1 MKIKIP
7 FFTPLLFTAA
17 ILFSCGNDTNY
28 LPKPKGY
35 FRIELPE
42 KNYKTYQTACPFTF
56 QYPAYATPVEKNN
69 AEHPCWINLEF
80 LKCNATLH
88 LSYKNL
94 QNDLEKCTEDSRT
107 LAYKH
112 TYKATDIVEQ
122 TISDSEK
129 NKFGILYTI
138 KGNVASSLQFHI
150 TDSSQHFLRGSLYFN
165 TVPNADSIAP
175 VLQFIEEDI
184 YHFIETFN
192 WK

>member
-7 FFTPLLFTAA
+7 YFIPFLFTVA
-17 ILFSCGNDTNY
+17 ILFSCGDDTNY
-28 LPKPKGY
+28 IPKPKGY

-42 KNYKTYQTACPFTF
+42 KKYQTYHSGCPFIF
-56 QYPAYATPVEKNN
+56 QYPTYATPVERNN
-69 AEHPCWINLEF
+69 AEYPCWINLEF

-112 TYKATDIVEQ
+112 TYKATDIIEQ
-122 TISDSEK
+122 TISDSEQK
-129 NKFGILYTI
+129 KFGILYTI

-165 TVPNADSIAP
+165 TIPNADSIAP